1 MRLGWRPGNEGLGM
15 RLRWRPGSEAGV
27 EAWK

>member
-15 RLRWRPGSEAGV
+15 RLRWRPGNEAGV